1 MVSVV
6 RELKQEI
13 LTQMDFIL
21 GEHVTVFY
29 GHGRINNSLDVEGA
43 RIISVVGCMKT
54 VDHNIPWGSEM
65 YDVLY
70 PHIFL
75 K

>member
-1 MVSVV
+1 MKNIAHD
-6 RELKQEI
+6 LKREI

-29 GHGRINNSLDVEGA
+29 GHGRINNSLDIEGA

-54 VDHNIPWGSEM
+54 VDYNIPWASSM

-70 PHIFL
+70 PHVFL

>member
-1 MVSVV
+1 MKNIAHD
-6 RELKQEI
+6 LKREI

-21 GEHVTVFY
+21 GQHVTVFY
-29 GHGRINNSLDVEGA
+29 GHGRTNNALDVEGA
-43 RIISVVGCMKT
+43 RIISVVGCMKI
-54 VDHNIPWGSEM
+54 VDYNIPWGSDM

-70 PHIFL
+70 PQTFL